1 MSIGVAVNNLPNI
14 FILIEQKLLFWLFF
28 EQIYVRR
35 LKVVLNYWAMCINGE
50 FSAVI
55 WCND

>member
-35 LKVVLNYWAMCINGE
+35 LKVVLN
-50 FSAVI
+50 
-55 WCND
+55 